1 MAKEEPTEKVITDTD
16 EASLIKDAKDAV
28 DEVIADNNAKGS
40 KVTTMRIRGAS
51 KNC

>member
-1 MAKEEPTEKVITDTD
+1 MPKEKEEPTEKVITDTD

-28 DEVIADNNAKGS
+28 DEVIADNNA
-40 KVTTMRIRGAS
+40 RIRGAS